1 MISPTE
7 ASILIIEDEQIV
19 AIDIQ
24 RVLSR
29 FGYKI
34 AGIARSY
41 AEAMDIVNN
50 SSVDCALV
58 DIHLSGTKD
67 GIDTALILKENFN
80 IPSVFITAYP
90 DEVSLKRVKKTSP
103 HGFLIKPLRETELQA
118 TLELALYKSSV
129 EKQITRQKQILE
141 ATLGAISDAVIT
153 TDAELNV
160 TMMNPAAQHLFEK
173 VFVENEGVKL
183 SQIISSDLTKNAS
196 GCFEKCSGKGYE
208 LGMVLPSGTF
218 VELHIRSSVLN
229 SISNSWD
236 NGAVFIVRDVTEE
249 RAAQKAVIEREY
261 QHSKLLDAISECVVF
276 TDLNGKIIYANLQ
289 TARLFNTSINDVIG
303 TYEKDWVQ
311 NTDEMHLL
319 LSAKNDV
326 RKKGTSEEYR
336 LVICPKNSEPKPVLI
351 SAVPMFS
358 DAGKVIG
365 TIAGI
370 KDISENEQAITDLRE
385 AEKDF
390 YHLIENAPIAFIR
403 RDMKT
408 NAYVF
413 HNQEFERI
421 LGGTADEFKDKLN
434 WLITDSIDPSIRD
447 EVIRKSVEWRNGPLK
462 DILHLTYKMKN
473 LRGEEL
479 WTDNYVYADV
489 DEKTGEM
496 KYANQITVD
505 ITPIK
510 RAEQIIQQS
519 LEENFQKTVKN
530 LQNLVIRLYRREDG
544 KIAYALREGRLAGDL
559 TTEKI
564 SGKSINEIF
573 GDEQAD
579 ISLPPVLRAFEGV
592 SVLDEIPLPN
602 SNMVLLFSLDP
613 IFVNG
618 EVSEVVG
625 SAIDIT
631 RLRQVEKLLHDSTQL
646 FGVLS
651 DIAPIGILISEQID
665 NQLIPKFAN
674 KEFQK
679 ITGLTFE
686 QFSDLDSSQSDTF
699 LHPDDRINVAKAV
712 EEWLDNDD
720 RSHLHQIYRFR
731 HPRSGYRWLENFA
744 AKYYEDGGKII
755 TIQTARDITEQKESE
770 DKLRHLASIPEQS
783 DIAIIEINPDSIITY
798 ANNSALEQFGK
809 DTHIHKD
816 YKFLENILSVDFDK
830 QHTSEL
836 IHGKRFYEME
846 THKLP
851 DGTYRIFC
859 YDITTEKQAHNELLQ
874 ALAQERR
881 LNELKTR
888 FVRTV
893 SHEFRTP
900 LTSILMS
907 AEILRH
913 HIDKMNSDQ
922 RDKELEKIFK
932 RVVQL
937 EEFMNEFIVQSS
949 VDSLREAYLPVQFGL
964 DEIVNDVRMAVMPS
978 ISTRHQNFI
987 VESYEFR
994 NKVYADKAM
1003 IVYIIA
1009 SLVKN
1014 ASRYSP
1020 ESSTITLTLATDEL
1034 NAIIKVSDNG
1044 SGIKSSE
1051 LPELFTPFM
1060 RGSNSGYELGSGMG
1074 LYIVKEF
1081 VELHG
1086 GEIDVESSENVGST
1100 FSVYLPITQKN

>member
-7 ASILIIEDEQIV
+7 ESILIIEDETIV
-19 AIDIQ
+19 AKDIQ
-24 RVLSR
+24 RVLKR
-29 FGYKI
+29 FGYTV
-34 AGIARSY
+34 AGIAAHY
-41 AEAMDIVNN
+41 AETMEIVKNN
-50 SSVDCALV
+50 KVDCALV
-58 DIHLSGTKD
+58 DIHVSGAKD
-67 GIDTALILKENFN
+67 GIDIAMILKEQFN
-80 IPSVFITAYP
+80 IPSIFITAYP
-90 DEVSLKRVKKTSP
+90 DQVSLKRVKDTSP
-103 HGFLIKPLRETELQA
+103 YGYLVKPLRESELKA
-118 TLELALYKSSV
+118 ALELALYKSSV
-129 EKQITRQKQILE
+129 EKQIARQRQIME
-141 ATLGAISDAVIT
+141 STLAAITDAVIT

-160 TMMNPAAQHLFEK
+160 ITMNPAAQHLFEK
-173 VFVENEGVKL
+173 TFKGEENVKI
-183 SQIISSDLTKNAS
+183 SHIIPADITRNAS
-196 GCFEKCSGKGYE
+196 VCFEKCSGKGHE
-208 LGMVLPSGTF
+208 LGIVLPSGTF

-236 NGAVFIVRDVTEE
+236 NGGVFIIRDITEE

-261 QHSKLLDAISECVVF
+261 QHSKLLDAISECIVF
-276 TDLNGKIIYANLQ
+276 TDLNGKIIYANSQ
-289 TARLFNTSINDVIG
+289 TARLFNADIHEVIG
-303 TYEKDWVQ
+303 TNEKDWVLDTQ
-311 NTDEMHLL
+311 QMSAL
-319 LSAKNDV
+319 LSSKNEL
-326 RKKGTSEEYR
+326 RKKGVSDEYR
-336 LVICPKNSEPKPVLI
+336 LEIRPKNSEIKPVLI
-351 SAVPMFS
+351 SAVPMMS
-358 DAGKVIG
+358 DKGKIIG

-370 KDISENEQAITDLRE
+370 KDISVNEQAITDLRE

-408 NAYVF
+408 NEYVF

-421 LGGTADEFKDKLN
+421 LGGTASEFKDKLN
-434 WLITDSIDPSIRD
+434 WLITDSIDPLVRD
-447 EVIRKSVEWRNGPLK
+447 EVIRKSIEWRNGPLNE
-462 DILHLTYKMKN
+462 ILRLTYKMRN
-473 LRGEEL
+473 LKGDEL

-592 SVLDEIPLPN
+592 SVLEEIPLPN

-618 EVSEVVG
+618 EVHEVVG

-699 LHPDDRINVAKAV
+699 IHPDDRINVAVAV

-720 RSHLHQIYRFR
+720 LSHLHQIYRFR
-731 HPRSGYRWLENFA
+731 HPRTGYRWLENFA

-755 TIQTARDITEQKESE
+755 TIQTARDITEQKVSE

-783 DIAIIEINPDSIITY
+783 DIAIIEINVEKIITY

-809 DTHIHKD
+809 DTRIHKD
-816 YKFLENILSVDFDK
+816 YKFLENILNVEFDK
-830 QHTSEL
+830 HHTSEL
-836 IHGKRFYEME
+836 IHNKRYYEME

-851 DGTYRIFC
+851 EGTFRIFC
-859 YDITTEKQAHNELLQ
+859 YDITAEKKAHNELLQ

-913 HIDKMNSDQ
+913 HIDKMNSEQ

-964 DEIVNDVRMAVMPS
+964 NDIIDDIKMAVMPS
-978 ISTRHQNFI
+978 ISTRSQNFTI
-987 VESYEFR
+987 KTDEF
-994 NKVYADKAM
+994 KSDIYADRAM

-1020 ESSTITLTLATDEL
+1020 EMSAITLTLATDESA
-1034 NAIIKVSDNG
+1034 AIIKVSDNG

-1060 RGSNSGYELGSGMG
+1060 RGSNAGYELGSGMG

-1100 FSVYLPITQKN
+1100 FSVYFPIVRDK